1 MKTPILFVGNKSVAG
16 TTLESESKSE
26 RGTLGA
32 VERLTIAVA
41 ERPKREIVRLKGDVA
56 EIQTLVSGK
65 FFRLERT
72 KDGIDEAL
80 TTAVEMVTEIA
91 TNDAEGDHH
100 RHLHRQI
107 ILAPGSRNVI
117 GPGTMIGVGR

>member
-1 MKTPILFVGNKSVAG
+1 M
-16 TTLESESKSE
+16 
-26 RGTLGA
+26 GA

-65 FFRLERT
+65 FSRLERT

-80 TTAVEMVTEIA
+80 TTAVEMVTETA

-100 RHLHRQI
+100 RHLHHQI
-107 ILAPGSRNVI
+107 TLAPGSKNVI
-117 GPGTMIGVGR
+117 GLGAVIGVGQ